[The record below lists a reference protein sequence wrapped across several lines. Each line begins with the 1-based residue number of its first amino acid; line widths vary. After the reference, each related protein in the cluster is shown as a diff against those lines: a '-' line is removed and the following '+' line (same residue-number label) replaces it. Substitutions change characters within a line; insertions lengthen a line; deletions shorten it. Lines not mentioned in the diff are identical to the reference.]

1 MRNSALWYPHSGH
14 IMISVSRTMIP
25 QQHFANIS
33 GKQKLVQ
40 PWVSTTQAKYKK
52 KRKKKVLHKLLGCKE
67 CPHQMDSSFSDYMSA

>member
-1 MRNSALWYPHSGH
+1 
-14 IMISVSRTMIP
+14 MISVSRTMIP

-52 KRKKKVLHKLLGCKE
+52 KRKKKYYTNYWDAKNVLTKWILLFPIICQHNRK
-67 CPHQMDSSFSDYMSA
+67 DAFKY